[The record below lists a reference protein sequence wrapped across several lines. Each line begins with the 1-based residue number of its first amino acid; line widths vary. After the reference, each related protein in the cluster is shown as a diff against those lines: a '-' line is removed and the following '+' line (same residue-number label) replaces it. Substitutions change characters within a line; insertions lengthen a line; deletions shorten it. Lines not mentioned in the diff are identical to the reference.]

1 MEVNLS
7 IMTKDQLK
15 KFIVEL
21 DKENKKL
28 EEKIRHLEF
37 DVDAW
42 HQLKLL
48 LEWEIKKLKEE
59 NDTLFKEK
67 AALREY
73 CDELDSEC
81 DDLVVTKELLEWQL
95 RELTK
100 EHEKLKEKYDKLD
113 KVSSEN
119 VKTLDELEAERI
131 ELAEENKIL
140 KETIKDHQLYE
151 EKLEHRIIEFEELLH
166 WE

>member
-1 MEVNLS
+1 MER
-7 IMTKDQLK
+7 MEKRTDFYD
-15 KFIVEL
+15 FIDKIQRQDRYIAEL
-21 DKENKKL
+21 EEENKKL
-28 EEKIRHLEF
+28 EDKIKRLEF

-48 LEWEIKKLKEE
+48 LEWEIKKLAEE
-59 NDTLFKEK
+59 NDALLREK
-67 AALREY
+67 ATLREY

-100 EHEKLKEKYDKLD
+100 E
-113 KVSSEN
+113 
-119 VKTLDELEAERI
+119 
-131 ELAEENKIL
+131 NKKL
-140 KETIKDHQLYE
+140 KETIKDHQFYE